1 MGGAVEFV
9 FVLEF
14 PDASDTA
21 IGKLYF
27 MDCLL
32 ESSPHTGLYGKFV
45 VTLTIIHTFF
55 CSNYDN

>member
-1 MGGAVEFV
+1 MEFV

-14 PDASDTA
+14 PGASDAA
-21 IGKLYF
+21 IGKLHF

-32 ESSPHTGLYGKFV
+32 ESSPQTGLYGKFV

-55 CSNYDN
+55 SSNYDN

>member
-21 IGKLYF
+21 IAKLYF
-27 MDCLL
+27 M

-45 VTLTIIHTFF
+45 VNSYYHTHFF
-55 CSNYDN
+55 S